1 MFDLDWHED
10 ALKELG
16 KLDNFIAKMIIKAVD
31 KLKEDPFSKD
41 ITRLVGRNEY
51 RLRVGD
57 YRLIFEIIG
66 NLIWIK
72 KVGHRKNIYD
82 F

>member
-1 MFDLDWHED
+1 MYNLDWHKD
-10 ALKELG
+10 ASKELD
-16 KLDNFIAKMIIKAVD
+16 KLDNFIASIIVKNID
-31 KLKEDPFSKD
+31 KLKENPFSKD
-41 ITRLVGRNEY
+41 VIKLVDRNEY

-57 YRLIFEIIG
+57 YRVIFEIIG

-82 F
+82 L

>member
-1 MFDLDWHED
+1 MYDLNWHKD
-10 ALKELG
+10 ALRELD
-16 KLDNFIAKMIIKAVD
+16 KLDNFLSVIILKKVD
-31 KLKEDPFSKD
+31 QLRENPFSKD
-41 ITRLVGRNEY
+41 VKKLVGRNEN

-57 YRLIFEIIG
+57 YRILFEILG
-66 NLIWIK
+66 NLIWVK